1 MMARTHKKRNKKKKI
16 THNLKDTHRKNKI
29 KGRGYDDPAE
39 QVIKKT
45 KKQKQDKKQQIKKV
59 DIKKDTKKRKK

>member
-1 MMARTHKKRNKKKKI
+1 MARTHKKRDKKKKI
-16 THNLKDTHRKNKI
+16 THNLKDKHNKSKV

-39 QVIKKT
+39 QVITNT